1 MRCSSYLAVGIIG
14 GLLAGAVQARPGIVR
29 TRAGGT
35 YQGGVTWSLPDQ
47 GVWVEL
53 PSGGKALVSLADLAS
68 ALFEPAPNPTTP
80 ATDWCIVFRSSAMAV
95 PVAIGR
101 ATAAELQLESG
112 GAKFKAATLDLAGIL
127 FQAAEPSQISALQTG
142 RPGVIL
148 RTGDFIDG
156 EFRGFDGQQVVLNSV
171 LFGIRRL
178 LIGKEAVAVVL
189 HALPSP
195 AARYQVRTST
205 GRVFCSPTL
214 PTLVAGDR
222 LLVADPVWGE
232 NRVPFDDVLEIR
244 TAPR

>member
-53 PSGGKALVSLADLAS
+53 PSGGKALVSLVDLAS
-68 ALFEPAPNPTTP
+68 ALLEPAPNPP
-80 ATDWCIVFRSSAMAV
+80 PSDWFIVFRSSAIPV
-95 PVAIGR
+95 PVAMGR

-112 GAKFKAATLDLAGIL
+112 GAKFKVATLDLAGIL
-127 FQAAEPSQISALQTG
+127 FQAADPSQIPALQTG
-142 RPGVIL
+142 RPGVVL

-156 EFRGFDGQQVVLNSV
+156 EFRGFDGQQVVLHTV

-189 HALPSP
+189 HALPSSV
-195 AARYQVRTST
+195 ARYQVRTST

-214 PTLVAGDR
+214 PTMVAGDR
-222 LLVADPVWGE
+222 LLVTDPVWGE

-244 TAPR
+244 TAPAR